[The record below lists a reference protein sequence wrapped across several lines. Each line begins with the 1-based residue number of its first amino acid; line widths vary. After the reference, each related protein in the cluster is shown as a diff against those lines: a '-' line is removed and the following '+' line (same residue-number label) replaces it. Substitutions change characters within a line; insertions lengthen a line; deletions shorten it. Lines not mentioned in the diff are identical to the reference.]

1 MQYFVMPRYFMFSHY
16 NSGSVKRRET
26 GYLLGPA
33 STRSEAIPERNLSP
47 LTCAVMRF
55 ILHACFVW
63 SACHQTEVRERI
75 DIANASIITLDHQN
89 GNSAYYELTVISLY

>member
-1 MQYFVMPRYFMFSHY
+1 MLQYSLCPRY
-16 NSGSVKRRET
+16 NSGSVKRQET

-55 ILHACFVW
+55 ILHACFMW
-63 SACHQTEVRERI
+63 SACHQTEVREGI
-75 DIANASIITLDHQN
+75 VIANANIITLDYQKSY
-89 GNSAYYELTVISLY
+89 SACYEPTLISLY

>member
-1 MQYFVMPRYFMFSHY
+1 MCSHY
-16 NSGSVKRRET
+16 NSDSVKRQET

-63 SACHQTEVRERI
+63 SACHHTEVRKGI
-75 DIANASIITLDHQN
+75 VIANASIITLDLQKRAIVHVM
-89 GNSAYYELTVISLY
+89 SRL